1 MSGTVL
7 LLIMTLTRDYG
18 RLLDQSKELAIVSSA
33 GSILQWDMETKM
45 PPRGVGLKSEQLA
58 WIQKVAHQMLTNPK
72 SGSLIESIKKHK
84 DYNSLDNV
92 QKRNVYLARKAY
104 DEATKLPEEL
114 VVEIAKQQ
122 TIGVNIWK
130 RAKAE
135 KNWKLFEPELEKIKA
150 LKEKEATLLME
161 IKGAKKPYDALIDNF
176 EPKMTAV
183 NITRIFD
190 EMKKGLIH
198 GMKKVMEQ
206 DQPSVDFLERRVP
219 EEIQV
224 KIGEDMAEFMLYDIK
239 SEMAGGRIDTT
250 EHPFTTGYY
259 TDVRITTHYH
269 ENRFISSIYSIL
281 HEGGHALYEQGL
293 PMEWMYTPVGI
304 STSYG
309 VHESMSRFIENM
321 VGRSP
326 EFWTYYMPRLRE
338 LTGDRFKDIT
348 DDHML
353 KAANYVTP
361 SKIRIEADEVTYG
374 MHIIIRFEIERD
386 LFNGDLEVSELPQVW
401 NQKYED
407 YLDVEIKDDSEG
419 VMQDTHWAAGL
430 FGYFPSYALGNIYDG
445 VWLTKLEKDLPEWK
459 NHIANGSF
467 RETKNWLRENVYKYG
482 NLYDPE
488 DLVEHVT
495 GSKLVVKP
503 FIDYL
508 EKKFQTIYG
517 Y

>member
-1 MSGTVL
+1 
-7 LLIMTLTRDYG
+7 
-18 RLLDQSKELAIVSSA
+18 
-33 GSILQWDMETKM
+33 
-45 PPRGVGLKSEQLA
+45 
-58 WIQKVAHQMLTNPK
+58 MLTSPE
-72 SGSLIESIKKHK
+72 SGKLIEVIQKHK
-84 DYNSLDNV
+84 DFGSLDNV

-104 DEATKLPEEL
+104 DEATKLPEDL

-122 TIGVNIWK
+122 TIGVNVWK
-130 RAKAE
+130 RAKAK
-135 KNWKLFEPELEKIKA
+135 KNWKLFEPELAKIKA
-150 LKEKEATLLME
+150 LKENEASLLME

-176 EPKMTAV
+176 EPKMTAA

-190 EMKKGLIH
+190 EMKRGLIH

-206 DQPSVDFLERRVP
+206 DQPNVDFLGRSVP
-219 EEIQV
+219 EDVQI
-224 KIGEDMAEFMLYDIK
+224 KIGDDMAEFMLYDIK

-269 ENRFISSIYSIL
+269 ENMFISSIYSIL

-326 EFWTYYMPRLRE
+326 EFWNYYMPRLRE
-338 LTGDRFKDIT
+338 LTGDTFKDVT
-348 DDHML
+348 EDQML

-361 SKIRIEADEVTYG
+361 SKIRTEADEVTYG

-386 LFNGDLEVSELPQVW
+386 LFNGNLEVSELPQIW
-401 NQKYED
+401 NQKYEE
-407 YLDVEIKDDSEG
+407 YLGVEIKDNSEG
-419 VMQDTHWAAGL
+419 VMQDTHWAGGL

-459 NHIANGSF
+459 QHIANGSF
-467 RETKNWLRENVYKYG
+467 KETKEWLRENVYKYG

-503 FIDYL
+503 FINYL
-508 EKKFQTIYG
+508 EQKFQAIYG

>member
-1 MSGTVL
+1 MTVNE
-7 LLIMTLTRDYG
+7 DYQK
-18 RLLDQSKELAIVSSA
+18 LLDKSKELSVVGSA
-33 GSILQWDMETKM
+33 GAILQWDMETKM
-45 PPRGVGLKSEQLA
+45 PPRGVELKSQQLA
-58 WIQKVAHQMLTNPK
+58 WVQKVAHQMLTSPE
-72 SGSLIESIKKHK
+72 SGKTLEAIEKAK
-84 DYNSLDNV
+84 DYDSLDKV

-104 DEATKLPEEL
+104 DEATKLPEDL
-114 VVEIAKQQ
+114 VVEIARQS
-122 TIGVNIWK
+122 TVGVNVWK
-130 RAKAE
+130 KAKAA
-135 KNWKLFEPELEKIKA
+135 KDWKLFMPELLKIKE
-150 LKEKEATLLME
+150 LREKEAELLME

-190 EMKKGLIH
+190 EMKTGLKKI
-198 GMKKVMEQ
+198 MEKVMAQ
-206 DQPSVDFLERRVP
+206 DQPSVDFLSRSVP
-219 EEIQV
+219 ESIQE
-224 KIGEDMAEFMLYDIK
+224 KIGDSMAEFMLYDIK
-239 SEMAGGRIDTT
+239 SENAGGRIDTT

-293 PMEWMYTPVGI
+293 PMEWMYQPIGT

-309 VHESMSRFIENM
+309 VHESMSRFIENL

-326 EFWTYYMPRLRE
+326 EFWRYYMPELGK
-338 LTGDRFKDIT
+338 LTGDTFKDIT
-348 DDHML
+348 EEHML

-361 SKIRIEADEVTYG
+361 NKIRIEADEVTYG

-386 LFNGDLEVSELPQVW
+386 LFNGNLEVSELPQAW
-401 NQKYED
+401 NQKYMD
-407 YLDVEIKDDSEG
+407 YLGVEIMDDSEG

-445 VWLTKLEKDLPEWK
+445 VWLTKLNRDLPDWLSYIEK
-459 NHIANGSF
+459 GSF
-467 RETKNWLRENVYKYG
+467 KETKEWLTENVYKYA

-488 DLVEHVT
+488 ELVEHVT
-495 GSKLVVKP
+495 GSKLIVKP

-508 EKKFQTIYG
+508 DDKFSKMYG

>member
-1 MSGTVL
+1 
-7 LLIMTLTRDYG
+7 MTITKDYG
-18 RLLDQSKELAIVSSA
+18 MLLDMSKELMVVGSA
-33 GSILQWDMETKM
+33 GAILQWDMETKM

-58 WIQKVAHQMLTNPK
+58 WVQKIAHQMLTSPE
-72 SGSLIESIKKHK
+72 SGKLIDVIQKHK
-84 DYNSLDNV
+84 DYGSLDNV

-104 DEATKLPEEL
+104 DEATKLPEDL
-114 VVEIAKQQ
+114 IVEIAKQQ
-122 TIGVNIWK
+122 TIGVNVWK
-130 RAKAE
+130 RAKAD
-135 KNWKLFEPELEKIKA
+135 KNWKLFEPELAKIKA

-161 IKGAKKPYDALIDNF
+161 IKGAKKPYDALIDSF

-190 EMKKGLIH
+190 EMKVGLKKI
-198 GMKKVMEQ
+198 MKKVMEQ
-206 DQPSVDFLERRVP
+206 DQPSIDFMSRPVP
-219 EEIQV
+219 ESIQE
-224 KIGEDMAEFMLYDIK
+224 KIGDSMAEFMLYDIK
-239 SEMAGGRIDTT
+239 SENAGGRIDTT

-259 TDVRITTHYH
+259 TDVRITTNYH
-269 ENRFISSIYSIL
+269 ENRFISSIYAIL

-293 PMEWMYTPVGI
+293 PMEWMYQPLGM

-326 EFWTYYMPRLRE
+326 EFWRYYMPELRK
-338 LTGDRFKDIT
+338 LTGDTLKDIT
-348 DDHML
+348 DEHML

-386 LFNGDLEVSELPQVW
+386 LFNGNLEVSELPQAW
-401 NQKYED
+401 NQKYRD
-407 YLDVEIKDDSEG
+407 YLEVEIKDDSEG

-445 VWLTKLEKDLPEWK
+445 VWLTKLNKDLPDWLSYIEK
-459 NHIANGSF
+459 GCF
-467 RETKNWLRENVYKYG
+467 KETKEWLTENVYKYG

-508 EKKFQTIYG
+508 EDKFSKMYG

>member
-1 MSGTVL
+1 
-7 LLIMTLTRDYG
+7 MTLTKEYG
-18 RLLDQSKELAIVSSA
+18 KLLDMSKELAVVGSA
-33 GSILQWDMETKM
+33 GAILQWDMETKM

-58 WIQKVAHQMLTNPK
+58 WIQKAAHQMLTSPK
-72 SGSLIESIKKHK
+72 AGSLIESIQKHK
-84 DYNSLDNV
+84 DYGGLDNV
-92 QKRNVYLARKAY
+92 QKRNVYLARKSY
-104 DEATKLPEEL
+104 DEATKLPEDL
-114 VVEIAKQQ
+114 VVAIAKQQ
-122 TIGVNIWK
+122 TIGVNVWK
-130 RAKAE
+130 KAKAA
-135 KNWKLFEPELEKIKA
+135 KDWKLFMPELAKIKE
-150 LKEKEATLLME
+150 LKEKEATLLMD
-161 IKGAKKPYDALIDNF
+161 IKSAKEPYDAMIDSF
-176 EPKMTAV
+176 EPRMTAV

-190 EMKKGLIH
+190 EMKRGLIH
-198 GMKKVMEQ
+198 GMKKVMDQ
-206 DQPSVDFLERRVP
+206 DQPNVDFLVRPVP
-219 EEIQV
+219 EDIQV

-259 TDVRITTHYH
+259 TDVRITTNYH
-269 ENRFISSIYSIL
+269 ENRFISSIYAIL

-293 PMEWMYTPVGI
+293 PMEWMYTSTGM

-326 EFWTYYMPRLRE
+326 EFWGYYMPRLRE
-338 LTGDRFKDIT
+338 LTGDTFKDISEEQ
-348 DDHML
+348 ML

-407 YLDVEIKDDSEG
+407 YLGVEIKDDSEG

-445 VWLTKLEKDLPEWK
+445 VWLAKLERDLPEWK
-459 NHIANGSF
+459 HHIANGSF
-467 RETKNWLRENVYKYG
+467 GETKEWLRENVYKYG

-503 FIDYL
+503 FINYL
-508 EKKFQTIYG
+508 EQKFQAIYR

>member
-1 MSGTVL
+1 MVVG
-7 LLIMTLTRDYG
+7 
-18 RLLDQSKELAIVSSA
+18 SA
-33 GSILQWDMETKM
+33 GAILQWDMETKM

-58 WIQKVAHQMLTNPK
+58 WVQKIAHQMLTSPE
-72 SGSLIESIKKHK
+72 SGKLIEVIQKHK
-84 DYNSLDNV
+84 DYDSLNNV
-92 QKRNVYLARKAY
+92 QRRNVYLAKKAY
-104 DEATKLPEEL
+104 DEAIKLPEDL

-122 TIGVNIWK
+122 TIGVNVWK
-130 RAKAE
+130 RAKADA
-135 KNWKLFEPELEKIKA
+135 NWKLFEPELAKIKE
-150 LKEKEATLLME
+150 LKEKEASLLME

-176 EPKMTAV
+176 EPKMTAT

-206 DQPSVDFLERRVP
+206 DQPNVDFLERSVP
-219 EEIQV
+219 EDVQI

-326 EFWTYYMPRLRE
+326 EFWNYYMPRLRE
-338 LTGDRFKDIT
+338 LTGNTFKDVT
-348 DDHML
+348 EDQML

-386 LFNGDLEVSELPQVW
+386 LFNGNLEVSELPQVW

-407 YLDVEIKDDSEG
+407 YLGVEIKDDSEG

-459 NHIANGSF
+459 QHIANGSF
-467 RETKNWLRENVYKYG
+467 KETKDWLRENVYKYG

-488 DLVEHVT
+488 DLVEHMT

-503 FIDYL
+503 FVNYL
-508 EKKFQTIYG
+508 EKKFQAIYG

>member
-1 MSGTVL
+1 
-7 LLIMTLTRDYG
+7 MTITKDYG
-18 RLLDQSKELAIVSSA
+18 KLLDMSKELMVVGSA
-33 GSILQWDMETKM
+33 GAILQWDMETKM

-58 WIQKVAHQMLTNPK
+58 WVQKIAHQMLTSSE
-72 SGSLIESIKKHK
+72 SGKLIGVIQKHK
-84 DYNSLDNV
+84 DYGSLDNV

-104 DEATKLPEEL
+104 DEATKLPEDL

-122 TIGVNIWK
+122 TIGVNVWK
-130 RAKAE
+130 RAKAD
-135 KNWKLFEPELEKIKA
+135 KNWKLFEPELAKIKA
-150 LKEKEATLLME
+150 LKEKEATLLMD
-161 IKGAKKPYDALIDNF
+161 IKGAKKPYDALIDSF

-190 EMKKGLIH
+190 EMKRGLIH
-198 GMKKVMEQ
+198 GMKKVMDQ
-206 DQPSVDFLERRVP
+206 DQPNVDFLERSVP
-219 EEIQV
+219 EDVQI

-326 EFWTYYMPRLRE
+326 EFWGYYMPRLRE
-338 LTGDRFKDIT
+338 LTGDTFKDISEEQ
-348 DDHML
+348 ML

-386 LFNGDLEVSELPQVW
+386 LFNG
-401 NQKYED
+401 N
-407 YLDVEIKDDSEG
+407 LDVS
-419 VMQDTHWAAGL
+419 
-430 FGYFPSYALGNIYDG
+430 
-445 VWLTKLEKDLPEWK
+445 
-459 NHIANGSF
+459 
-467 RETKNWLRENVYKYG
+467 
-482 NLYDPE
+482 
-488 DLVEHVT
+488 
-495 GSKLVVKP
+495 
-503 FIDYL
+503 
-508 EKKFQTIYG
+508 
-517 Y
+517 